1 MINLIADIVIVICLL
16 ALFTAILINFF
27 ERDKSVHKQTK
38 SIVETGSMTGFF
50 LLFYL
55 LVRFRIGAIELR
67 EFWQM
72 LLTPAGLLLLIAG
85 TCVNLKG
92 RRDLGKNWANQVTL
106 YTHQQL
112 VEHGV
117 YKYIRHPLYSSIIAM
132 FYGACLVYPNYLA
145 FLSTSLIFVPFMIYR
160 AKQEEKL
167 LTQNLPGYTDYR
179 KRTGMFIPKIIRHE
193 RNPH

>member
-38 SIVETGSMTGFF
+38 SIVETVSMTGFF

-167 LTQNLPGYTDYR
+167 LTQNLSGYTDYR